1 MNFACN
7 STTFRQ
13 GGVWDTE
20 DGPPANGTQRRVD
33 EHTFVHYDGYWIR
46 FYEPPE
52 DTLEARKKLIETLT
66 RRTFHHTEPGIN
78 TPGKALD
85 GARVHYERESD
96 PRKKRVNA
104 AMLAGALFN
113 RATDIFNAI
122 VDLNARGVT
131 IDRGNELMRQCGQCF
146 KEALELGKQVKH
158 YSGQEGI
165 DELWG
170 EPFRAFT
177 APIAQFYESRYIKV
191 AQAMRNID
199 CIADHIKL
207 SFAPARAFSEL
218 DWYVDHFATA
228 AKYECET
235 MRSDATNNFV
245 IWPEFVAAGE
255 LMEEFRCN
263 SRADT
268 VTPGYL
274 MDHGESLLTEGKKL
288 IEWIAMARVPMPV
301 SSEAFLEKCDN
312 FHTAVQRIPRQAQG
326 RF

>member
-13 GGVWDTE
+13 GGVWATE
-20 DGPPANGTQRRVD
+20 DGALCDGTKRSVEGQ
-33 EHTFVHYDGYWIR
+33 EFVFYEGYWIR
-46 FYEPPE
+46 YYEPPE
-52 DTLEARKKLIETLT
+52 DTLVARKKLIESLT

-85 GARVHYERESD
+85 GARKHYERETD

-122 VDLNARGVT
+122 VDLNAKGVT
-131 IDRGNELMRQCGQCF
+131 IDRSNELMRQCGQCF
-146 KEALELGKQVKH
+146 KEALELGRQVKH

-177 APIAQFYESRYIKV
+177 APIEQFYRSRYIKV

-199 CIADHIKL
+199 VIADHIKCAY
-207 SFAPARAFSEL
+207 SPSPAFAEL
-218 DWYVDHFATA
+218 DWYIDHFATA

-245 IWPEFVAAGE
+245 IWPEFVSAGE
-255 LMEEFRCN
+255 LMEEFRCSSKN
-263 SRADT
+263 DSI
-268 VTPGYL
+268 TPSYL
-274 MDHGESLLTEGKKL
+274 LEHGESLLVEGKKL
-288 IEWIAMARVPMPV
+288 IEWVAMARVPMPV
-301 SSEAFLEKCDN
+301 STNAYLEKCDSLRV
-312 FHTAVQRIPRQAQG
+312 ALQRIPRAAQS